1 MNKIATVILALV
13 LGSFTDAKEFA
24 SVTAPPC
31 IGAPVNNEAAAKC
44 IALFHGQ
51 FISQLGALGKV
62 WDVSATRKG
71 DVWYVFPKEPNDV
84 VPDGTILFM
93 IDART
98 GTLIGGYKPRM

>member
-1 MNKIATVILALV
+1 MNNTAKLILALL
-13 LGSFTDAKEFA
+13 LGSLADANELKGVE
-24 SVTAPPC
+24 APPC